1 MRWRLGDI
9 ANPWPSREVYDD
21 FAERGVALMSERGNQ
36 GRVVGSYAAG
46 SLAVPFS
53 DLDFVLVGGP
63 GDGPRLRDEAA
74 ELAGLL
80 GEALCVTVDPFAT
93 EAIIYAEYRNGLHAD
108 WFIVER
114 HEGVERSGWR
124 GDRPF
129 ASDVVGRAWSTLL
142 YVLSAALR
150 TDEARWREIAAR
162 ELAQHWVWLAL
173 QDFEV
178 AGLPYVV
185 PTAGE
190 DLVALVKQTAAVLP
204 YREGVTELIEAR
216 LRTPPI

>member
-1 MRWRLGDI
+1 MGDI

-21 FAERGVALMSERGNQ
+21 FAERGVTLMKERGIQ

-46 SLAVPFS
+46 TLAVPFS

-80 GEALCVTVDPFAT
+80 GEALCVTVDPFAAQ
-93 EAIIYAEYRNGLHAD
+93 AIIYAEYRIGLHAD

-114 HEGVERSGWR
+114 HEGAERSVWR
-124 GDRPF
+124 GDRPYPV
-129 ASDVVGRAWSTLL
+129 DVVGRAWSTLL

-150 TDEARWREIAAR
+150 TDEGRWREIAAR

-173 QDFEV
+173 QDFDV
-178 AGLPYVV
+178 VGLSHIV
-185 PTAGE
+185 PTAGD
-190 DLVALVKQTAAVLP
+190 DLVALARATAAVLP
-204 YREGVTELIEAR
+204 YREGLSELFEAR